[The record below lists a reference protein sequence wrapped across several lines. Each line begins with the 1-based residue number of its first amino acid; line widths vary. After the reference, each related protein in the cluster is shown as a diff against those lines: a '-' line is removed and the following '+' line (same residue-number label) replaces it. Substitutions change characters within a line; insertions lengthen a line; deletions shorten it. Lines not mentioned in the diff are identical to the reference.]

1 MRFQRFR
8 FGFVAFV
15 EAGLV
20 ACPIQF
26 VCFGCFGFVA
36 VPPAA
41 ASPANW
47 ALIVAASRSI
57 VARGLMVLRGHGVTR
72 RSRRRV
78 DAATMK
84 LPVGNPI
91 RELAQASAA
100 TGV

>member
-1 MRFQRFR
+1 MCLMRFQRFR

-26 VCFGCFGFVA
+26 VCFGGFD
-36 VPPAA
+36 PAA